1 MLDKKKL
8 SSKCFFYFLSSF
20 PRWDTVLINH
30 VIAQYQV
37 ASALQCAQQCM
48 RKCGCVSFNYGKG
61 SATKSSLL
69 SCHINNEKQQNDPQ
83 SSIAVDG
90 FHYFELKVC
99 REALAWV
106 KHSRKRLWSKS
117 TKRWWEYVKLENC
130 GLCRT
135 GLCGW
140 FLLWDEK
147 ILQASLLKRE
157 KKTFRKCLIG

>member
-69 SCHINNEKQQNDPQ
+69 SRHINNEKQQNDPQ

-99 REALAWV
+99 REAFAWV

-147 ILQASLLKRE
+147 ILQVSLLKRE

>member
-1 MLDKKKL
+1 MF
-8 SSKCFFYFLSSF
+8 FFYFLSSF

-99 REALAWV
+99 REAFAWV

-147 ILQASLLKRE
+147 ILQVSLSKRE

>member
-1 MLDKKKL
+1 MLGKKKL

-61 SATKSSLL
+61 SARKSSLL
-69 SCHINNEKQQNDPQ
+69 SCHINKEKQQNDPQ

-99 REALAWV
+99 PKAFAWV

-130 GLCRT
+130 GLCWT

>member
-69 SCHINNEKQQNDPQ
+69 SCHINKEKQQNDPQ

-99 REALAWV
+99 REAFAWV

-147 ILQASLLKRE
+147 ILQVSLSKRE

>member
-69 SCHINNEKQQNDPQ
+69 SCHINKEKQQNDPQ

-99 REALAWV
+99 REAFGWV

-130 GLCRT
+130 GLCWT

-147 ILQASLLKRE
+147 IL
-157 KKTFRKCLIG
+157 

>member
-1 MLDKKKL
+1 MIKKNL

-99 REALAWV
+99 REAFAWV